1 MERER
6 RARAVERRRRRAERL
21 SAVTAPLASVT
32 AVMRR
37 RRVGSALLR
46 QRGRQNGALLAVLLP
61 AHTALWLLQ
70 PSWAWRWSA
79 LALTVL
85 LWPVLTV
92 LLFDRRP
99 TR

>member
-1 MERER
+1 MLTGLRCPANR
-6 RARAVERRRRRAERL
+6 RLFFGVVGTGQHVPRVLQPRL
-21 SAVTAPLASVT
+21 EFCQD
-32 AVMRR
+32 
-37 RRVGSALLR
+37 GSR
-46 QRGRQNGALLAVLLP
+46 PPCCPFAVLLP